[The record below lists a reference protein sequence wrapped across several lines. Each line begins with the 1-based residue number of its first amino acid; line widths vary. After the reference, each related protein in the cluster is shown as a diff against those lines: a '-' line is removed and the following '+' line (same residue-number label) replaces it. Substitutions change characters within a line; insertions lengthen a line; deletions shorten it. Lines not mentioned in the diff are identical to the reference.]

1 MVSPSSPKTLEKT
14 EKGPFQTL
22 TTFLF
27 ELKVASKPFSE
38 KVLLI
43 KVPFKQFKTLRLIF
57 PENSFNFVTQNV
69 AKSLEN
75 GLFKH

>member
-1 MVSPSSPKTLEKT
+1 MVSTLSPKTLEKT

-57 PENSFNFVTQNV
+57 LENSFNFVTQNV